1 MLDLLTELY
10 EDSDFKNS
18 NGEIEFLNK
27 EYFILS
33 LYTLIRELEFGDYNF
48 GRENY
53 DEIREFTE
61 SWFKRFEVE
70 DSDDPEMLQ
79 FKEARQQNRT
89 AVHKRH
95 YIIENAFWE
104 TDPDIQETDSQRT
117 FSRAQRIKLFVES
130 DRLCGMCLDEGKS
143 KEEARVSWSD
153 WDADHIEEHSEG
165 GETTLEN
172 ARVLCPHHNRGR

>member
-33 LYTLIRELEFGDYNF
+33 LYTIIHELEFGNYNF

-61 SWFKRFEVE
+61 NWFKRFEVE
-70 DSDDPEMLQ
+70 NSDDSEMLQ

-104 TDPDIQETDSQRT
+104 TDPDIQETDIQRT

-130 DRLCGMCLDEGKS
+130 DRICGMCLDEGKS
-143 KEEARVSWSD
+143 KETARVSWSD

-165 GETTLEN
+165 GDTTLEN